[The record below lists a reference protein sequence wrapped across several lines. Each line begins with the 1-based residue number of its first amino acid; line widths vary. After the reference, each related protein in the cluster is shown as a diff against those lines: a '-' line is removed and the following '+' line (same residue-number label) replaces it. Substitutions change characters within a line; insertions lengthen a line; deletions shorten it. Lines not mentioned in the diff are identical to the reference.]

1 MNKNFTLTPPIE
13 MLIFDVADALT
24 DRYIATMKMPYNPLL
39 KLDLQEI
46 VDFVYTKRPTLKY
59 RKIIIEL

>member
-1 MNKNFTLTPPIE
+1 